1 VFKVL
6 VIDDELSILEN
17 FRLYLEKH
25 GYEVVTAPDGLSGF
39 DKFKASSFDLVIT
52 DIAMPYI
59 SGITLLQVIKD
70 TQPDMPVFVM
80 TGYGEYAEK
89 VAWEKDADLILQKP
103 FQMSEVGKAIKKLL
117 EGAQ

>member
-1 VFKVL
+1 
-6 VIDDELSILEN
+6 
-17 FRLYLEKH
+17 
-25 GYEVVTAPDGLSGF
+25 
-39 DKFKASSFDLVIT
+39 
-52 DIAMPYI
+52 
-59 SGITLLQVIKD
+59 
-70 TQPDMPVFVM
+70 M